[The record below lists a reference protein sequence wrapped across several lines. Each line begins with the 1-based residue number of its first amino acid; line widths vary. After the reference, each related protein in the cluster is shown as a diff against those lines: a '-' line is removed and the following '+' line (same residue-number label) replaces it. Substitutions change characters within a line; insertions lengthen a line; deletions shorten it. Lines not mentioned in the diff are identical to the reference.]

1 MTEKEQGSKIM
12 MDTEKIGMSD
22 VELGERSDQ
31 DLNEDYKNVIENTN
45 KNRDEN
51 MNEKL
56 DEMSEL
62 ERENQRLREENQRLK
77 EYRASLPPKERLY
90 DRIPL
95 TVKQLDIII
104 AGLVILFLVVC
115 VMGMMHH

>member
-1 MTEKEQGSKIM
+1 MLYVYIVLASLVMSTMKDSKKSGINGIKRKVKDMAEKEQ
-12 MDTEKIGMSD
+12 
-22 VELGERSDQ
+22 EL
-31 DLNEDYKNVIENTN
+31 KMT
-45 KNRDEN
+45 
-51 MNEKL
+51 
-56 DEMSEL
+56 EMSEL

-95 TVKQLDIII
+95 TVKQLDMII

>member
-1 MTEKEQGSKIM
+1 MSTMKDSEKSGINGIKRKVKDMAEKEQELKM
-12 MDTEKIGMSD
+12 TEM
-22 VELGERSDQ
+22 
-31 DLNEDYKNVIENTN
+31 T
-45 KNRDEN
+45 
-51 MNEKL
+51 
-56 DEMSEL
+56 EL

-95 TVKQLDIII
+95 TVKQLDMII

>member
-1 MTEKEQGSKIM
+1 MTEKEQGPKIM
-12 MDTEKIGMSD
+12 MDEEKIGMSD

-31 DLNEDYKNVIENTN
+31 DLNEDYKNVVENTN
-45 KNRDEN
+45 KNRD
-51 MNEKL
+51 EKL

-95 TVKQLDIII
+95 TVKQLDMII

>member
-12 MDTEKIGMSD
+12 MDEEAIGMSD
-22 VELGERSDQ
+22 MTVSEEYDPKSGGNFSET
-31 DLNEDYKNVIENTN
+31 VIESI
-45 KNRDEN
+45 
-51 MNEKL
+51 NEKS
-56 DEMSEL
+56 DEMEMSEL

-95 TVKQLDIII
+95 TVKQLDMII
-104 AGLVILFLVVC
+104 AGLVVLFLVVC

>member
-1 MTEKEQGSKIM
+1 MLYVYIVLASLVMSTMKDSEKSGINGIKRKVKDMAEKEQ
-12 MDTEKIGMSD
+12 
-22 VELGERSDQ
+22 EL
-31 DLNEDYKNVIENTN
+31 KMT
-45 KNRDEN
+45 
-51 MNEKL
+51 
-56 DEMSEL
+56 EMSEL

-95 TVKQLDIII
+95 TVKQLDMII

>member
-1 MTEKEQGSKIM
+1 MFIFLFRYGFGEFDDVDNERYRKIKNEIKRKVKDMAEKEQ
-12 MDTEKIGMSD
+12 
-22 VELGERSDQ
+22 EL
-31 DLNEDYKNVIENTN
+31 KMT
-45 KNRDEN
+45 
-51 MNEKL
+51 
-56 DEMSEL
+56 EMSEL

-95 TVKQLDIII
+95 TVKQLDMII

>member
-1 MTEKEQGSKIM
+1 MTEKEQGSKV
-12 MDTEKIGMSD
+12 MDAEVTEMS
-22 VELGERSDQ
+22 
-31 DLNEDYKNVIENTN
+31 
-45 KNRDEN
+45 
-51 MNEKL
+51 

-95 TVKQLDIII
+95 TVKQLDMII
-104 AGLVILFLVVC
+104 AGLVVLFLVVC

>member
-1 MTEKEQGSKIM
+1 MSTMKDSEKSGINGIKRKVKDMAEKEQ
-12 MDTEKIGMSD
+12 
-22 VELGERSDQ
+22 EL
-31 DLNEDYKNVIENTN
+31 KMT
-45 KNRDEN
+45 
-51 MNEKL
+51 
-56 DEMSEL
+56 EL

-95 TVKQLDIII
+95 TVKQLDMII